1 MRSILSNLCL
11 TGFALTIL
19 GCTSLPT
26 FAGEGLPTFSGPSM
40 GTTYRVTLGKHIPQ
54 KTVGEIHRETDSLLQ
69 KIDQSLST
77 WRDDSIATTLN
88 QSPPHI
94 VLHVDHHMTN
104 VLIIAEKLFHETE
117 GRFDITA
124 APLIHWWRKRV
135 SRDEFGSIAMHQG
148 IPPQEVMDRVGL
160 NHLQIHFPEDQSCQK
175 NRSCLGNSCCAS
187 VQKTI
192 EGVTVDFSG
201 IGPGYAVDQ
210 IGELLLS
217 LGSSAHLV
225 ELGGEVRAWGQPVSS
240 NAWHVRLRLN
250 KSQPQPMITLDDG
263 QAVAIAALQQGKL
276 VVHPHSGLAVTL
288 PHDFNPQVIFAATC
302 AEADALATARILRDF
317 EDIESTQYLHNVD

>member
-1 MRSILSNLCL
+1 MRSILSNLCF
-11 TGFALTIL
+11 TVFALTIL
-19 GCTSLPT
+19 AYMESPM

-40 GTTYRVTLGKHIPQ
+40 GTTYRVTLGRQIPQ
-54 KTVGEIHRETDSLLQ
+54 KTIGEIHRETDSLLQ
-69 KIDQSLST
+69 HIDQSLST

-88 QSPPHI
+88 KTPPHI

-124 APLIHWWRKRV
+124 APLIQWWRERA
-135 SRDEFGSIAMHQG
+135 SRDEFGSIGIHQG
-148 IPPQEVMDRVGL
+148 IPPQEVMERVGL

-175 NRSCLGNSCCAS
+175 DWSCLGNPCCAS
-187 VQKTI
+187 VQKTT

-225 ELGGEVRAWGQPVSS
+225 ELGGEVRAWGQPDSS

-250 KSQPQPMITLDDG
+250 KSQPQPIISLEDG
-263 QAVAIAALQQGKL
+263 QAVAISALQQGKL
-276 VVHPHSGLAVTL
+276 LVHPHSGRAVAL

-317 EDIESTQYLHNVD
+317 EDIESTQYLYDVD